1 MDAGSWAGDDEAV
14 TADDFASAN
23 VPRRATT
30 ADAATVARLLH
41 DFNSEFDTPTPGP
54 EPLKRRLTY
63 LLAGDDVIA
72 LLVGEPATGLAVL
85 SFRPNVW
92 YEGPVAILDELYVRP
107 GLRGQGL
114 GSALLA
120 AACDLVRRRGGEL
133 MEINVDGDDTDA
145 RRFYEARGFRDT
157 DPNGTDPLL
166 YYFREL

>member
-145 RRFYEARGFRDT
+145 RRFYEARGFRNT

-166 YYFREL
+166 YYFRKL

>member
-107 GLRGQGL
+107 ALRSQRL

-145 RRFYEARGFRDT
+145 RRFYEARGFRNT

>member
-166 YYFREL
+166 YYFRKL